1 MTVPSSAQSDP
12 LLAEL
17 TGPGMGFEIV
27 EQEGARAFR
36 HAPPD
41 LNLMIESARRH
52 GDRTA
57 IVDWRD
63 DGSERRTSFAEIF
76 AARDR
81 LAAQLGDRRG
91 QRIAICMHNRAEWM
105 IGFLAVLRT
114 GGVAALF
121 NSRGSP
127 VELIAMIEEVTP
139 SLVLAD
145 TRAFDALKVG
155 GYAGPMIDL
164 TQPDAAPEPGEGA
177 ASGLIAHTASPDDPA
192 AILFTSGTTGRPR
205 GVVLTHRNLVT
216 GLMTVQ
222 LSGMMVLHGIAQAQ
236 GLPVETI
243 LAHMPQQATLLVYP
257 LFHISGL
264 GSGFLSPLIAGT
276 KTIILRRWNPADAL
290 RLIADEGVTV
300 LSGVPTMLWDLLRAV
315 EAGGAG
321 GGAGAG
327 GGLASLRNVASG
339 GQALPVN
346 LLDAIRAAC
355 PQAMMGTGYGMT
367 ECAGALAQAVG
378 ADFLRKRASAGR
390 VLPLADVRIVAPDGT
405 VLGPGD
411 TGEIQVRGPFVMQ
424 GYWNRPEATA
434 AAFTA
439 DGWLRTGDVGFV
451 DDEHYIFIVDRVK
464 DMVISGGENIFCAE
478 VERVLGEQPG
488 VLECAAFGLPDD
500 RLGERLVAVVK
511 GDGVKG
517 DGLDAHTL
525 IEAVASGLARYKAP
539 TEIAI
544 MHEPLPRNVLGK
556 VDKKALRQTW
566 PNLKGEK

>member
-1 MTVPSSAQSDP
+1 MIAPVSVRNAPVQSDP
-12 LLAEL
+12 VLAEL
-17 TGPGMGFEIV
+17 TAAGQPFEIV
-27 EQEGARAFR
+27 AGEAGRAFR
-36 HAPPD
+36 NAPSD
-41 LNLMIESARRH
+41 LNLMIEGARRH
-52 GDRTA
+52 GARIA

-63 DGSERRTSFAEIF
+63 DGSERRMSFDELF

-81 LAAQLGDRRG
+81 LVGRLVARLGDCRG

-105 IGFLAVLRT
+105 IGFLAVLRV
-114 GGVAALF
+114 GGVPALF
-121 NSRGSP
+121 NSRGAAS
-127 VELIAMIEEVTP
+127 ELIAMIAEVTP
-139 SLVLAD
+139 VLVLGD
-145 TRAFDALKVG
+145 TRACAALKAG
-155 GYAGPMIDL
+155 GHTGPLIDL
-164 TQPDAAPEPGEGA
+164 TQPDQGDHIMPALAD
-177 ASGLIAHTASPDDPA
+177 TASPDDPA

-222 LSGMMVLHGIAQAQ
+222 LSGMMVLHGIARAQ
-236 GLPVETI
+236 QVPVDTI

-264 GSGFLSPLIAGT
+264 GAGFLSPLIAGT
-276 KTIILRRWNPADAL
+276 KVIVLRRWNADQAL
-290 RLIADEGVTV
+290 RLIGAEGVTM

-315 EAGGAG
+315 ENGGDGGALVG
-321 GGAGAG
+321 
-327 GGLASLRNVASG
+327 LRNVASG

-346 LLDAIRAAC
+346 LLDAIHAAC

-405 VLGPGD
+405 VLSPGE

-424 GYWNRPEATA
+424 GYWNRPEASA
-434 AAFTA
+434 AAFA
-439 DGWLRTGDVGFV
+439 GAGWLRTGDLGFV
-451 DDEHYIFIVDRVK
+451 DDENYIFIVDRVK

-488 VLECAAFGLPDD
+488 VIECAAFGLPDA

-511 GDGVKG
+511 GDG
-517 DGLDAHTL
+517 LQPAAL
-525 IEAVASGLARYKAP
+525 IEAVADGLARYKAP
-539 TEIAI
+539 TEV
-544 MHEPLPRNVLGK
+544 MMTEQTLPRNALGK
-556 VDKKALRQTW
+556 VDKHALRQTW
-566 PNLKGEK
+566 PNFGGEN

>member
-1 MTVPSSAQSDP
+1 MQGMSVPTAAQSDP
-12 LLAEL
+12 LLASL
-17 TGPGMGFEIV
+17 TGAGMPFEIV
-27 EQEGARAFR
+27 ESEQGRAFR

-41 LNLMIESARRH
+41 LNLMVEGARRH
-52 GDRTA
+52 ADKTA

-63 DGSERRTSFAEIF
+63 DGSERRTSFADLF

-81 LAAQLGDRRG
+81 LAARLGDRRG

-105 IGFLAVLRT
+105 IGFLAVLRA

-121 NSRGSP
+121 NSRGAP
-127 VELIAMIEEVTP
+127 AELMTMVEEVTP
-139 SLVLAD
+139 SLILSD
-145 TRAFDALKVG
+145 TRALNGLRAG
-155 GYAGPMIDL
+155 GYTGPVIDL
-164 TQPDAAPEPGEGA
+164 TVADDRDEPGE
-177 ASGLIAHTASPDDPA
+177 LLAHTALPDDPA

-205 GVVLTHRNLVT
+205 GVVLTHRNVIT
-216 GLMTVQ
+216 GLMAVQ
-222 LSGMMVLHGIAQAQ
+222 LSGMMVLHGVAQAQ

-276 KTIILRRWNPADAL
+276 KVIILRRWSPPDAL
-290 RLIADEGVTV
+290 RLIAREGVTM
-300 LSGVPTMLWDLLRAV
+300 LTGVPTMLWDLLRAV
-315 EAGGAG
+315 EAGEPGE
-321 GGAGAG
+321 
-327 GGLASLRNVASG
+327 GLANLRNVASG

-346 LLDAIRAAC
+346 LLEAIRAAC
-355 PQAMMGTGYGMT
+355 PHAMMGTGYGMT

-378 ADFLRKRASAGR
+378 ADFMRKRASAGR

-405 VLGPGD
+405 IEGPGG

-478 VERVLGEQPG
+478 VERVLGEQAG
-488 VLECAAFGLPDD
+488 VHECAAFGLADD

-511 GDGVKG
+511 GV
-517 DGLDAHTL
+517 GLDAQAL
-525 IEAVASGLARYKAP
+525 IEAVAHNLARYKAP
-539 TEIAI
+539 TDIVI
-544 MHEPLPRNVLGK
+544 QHETLPRNDLGK
-556 VDKKALRQTW
+556 VDKKALRQMW
-566 PNLKGEK
+566 PGLSGKN

>member
-1 MTVPSSAQSDP
+1 
-12 LLAEL
+12 
-17 TGPGMGFEIV
+17 
-27 EQEGARAFR
+27 
-36 HAPPD
+36 
-41 LNLMIESARRH
+41 
-52 GDRTA
+52 
-57 IVDWRD
+57 
-63 DGSERRTSFAEIF
+63 
-76 AARDR
+76 
-81 LAAQLGDRRG
+81 
-91 QRIAICMHNRAEWM
+91 
-105 IGFLAVLRT
+105 
-114 GGVAALF
+114 
-121 NSRGSP
+121 
-127 VELIAMIEEVTP
+127 
-139 SLVLAD
+139 
-145 TRAFDALKVG
+145 
-155 GYAGPMIDL
+155 
-164 TQPDAAPEPGEGA
+164 
-177 ASGLIAHTASPDDPA
+177 
-192 AILFTSGTTGRPR
+192 
-205 GVVLTHRNLVT
+205 
-216 GLMTVQ
+216 
-222 LSGMMVLHGIAQAQ
+222 MVLHGIAHAQ
-236 GLPVETI
+236 GLPVATI

-276 KTIILRRWNPADAL
+276 KVITLRRWNPGDAL
-290 RLIADEGVTV
+290 RLIADEGVTA
-300 LSGVPTMLWDLLRAV
+300 LTGVPTMLWDLLRAV
-315 EAGGAG
+315 EAG
-321 GGAGAG
+321 GAG

-405 VLGPGD
+405 ILGPGD

-434 AAFTA
+434 AAFTT

-511 GDGVKG
+511 GDG
-517 DGLDAHTL
+517 LDAHAL

-539 TEIAI
+539 AELAI
-544 MHEPLPRNVLGK
+544 MHETLPRNALGK

-566 PNLKGEK
+566 PNLNGEK